1 MTIAKTIQRAEA
13 ELSDGRL
20 WRAKEILASSLSA
33 YGYSREIY
41 LAYANVLV
49 QLGDQLEAG
58 RFYLLSVD
66 EPDDQ
71 QRPLVELFLKRHQ
84 KDDWMRLLLRFPKPA
99 RLSERGNYPTYLR
112 DYLVTLQAPS
122 IIDQEQLKPNLAYE
136 RPNWLLP
143 MTCLSVTIIAIVC
156 VVVGAHTLVGWI
168 IDML

>member
-1 MTIAKTIQRAEA
+1 MTIAKTIQRAQA

-99 RLSERGNYPTYLR
+99 RLSERSKYPDYLR
-112 DYLVTLQAPS
+112 NYLETLKAPS
-122 IIDQEQLKPNLAYE
+122 NNDQEQLKPNLAYE

>member
-1 MTIAKTIQRAEA
+1 MTITKTIQRAQA
-13 ELSDGRL
+13 ESSDGRL

-49 QLGDQLEAG
+49 QLGDHLDAG

-71 QRPLVELFLKRHQ
+71 QRPLVVLFLKRHQ
-84 KDDWMRLLLRFPKPA
+84 KDDWMRLLRRFPKPA
-99 RLSERGNYPTYLR
+99 QLSERSKYPAYLR
-112 DYLVTLQAPS
+112 NYLETLNAPTNLY
-122 IIDQEQLKPNLAYE
+122 QEQLNATLAYD

-143 MTCLSVTIIAIVC
+143 MTCFSIAIVATVC
-156 VVVGAHTLVGWI
+156 AVVGAYTLVGWI
-168 IDML
+168 VEML

>member
-1 MTIAKTIQRAEA
+1 MTIVKTIQRAQA

-41 LAYANVLV
+41 LAYANVLD
-49 QLGDQLEAG
+49 QTGDHLEAG

-66 EPDDQ
+66 EPDVQ
-71 QRPLVELFLKRHQ
+71 QRQLMELFLKRYQ

-99 RLSERGNYPTYLR
+99 RLGERSKYPTYLQN
-112 DYLVTLQAPS
+112 YLATLKAPS
-122 IIDQEQLKPNLAYE
+122 IIDPGQLKSTLAYD

-143 MTCLSVTIIAIVC
+143 MTCFSVTIVAIVC
-156 VVVGAHTLVGWI
+156 VIIGAYTLVCWFVER
-168 IDML
+168 L